1 MIQVLDQNDK
11 EIYKYRLAQG
21 ENKFGSDS
29 KLCKFLIRNVQSVLF
44 SVALINND
52 VYFTHFSDTS
62 NVYKDS
68 TLKPYSKVEIP
79 KNFLIEIFPTKNY
92 YFQTYKFK
100 LLDLSESSQQNTCN
114 QVGTTQN
121 LEEFSGTM
129 PLEDIFQIPQQAQK
143 LSTTQSFCTT
153 TQVLNTQDPCSSTL
167 IIEEGDQTEIFT
179 LNELIVQ
186 YSNMRLMNQLTT
198 NDKQEA
204 ATQTDLIEKEPPPV
218 QKKGTLFSDLF
229 KIKKQQQT
237 TPNVVPK
244 VQAPEPQIVDSTVID
259 SQLLGATVNDEE
271 QQKFFEQNNE
281 IKGTMIDE
289 ELEKAFS
296 SQFNNKEEQKSQ
308 VSHSQFNRMN
318 SIKSENVYTTPK
330 MDVNSNI
337 ELNDIFG
344 SLPELPNQSI
354 VQPQVIKKFSSLKS
368 NLFSIKTEEIQEE
381 KNQSQQDD
389 TPKKLRQQENRG
401 TENKKK
407 RDKKKKDVVKQVG
420 MLKKIT
426 DEISNN
432 SISELEEEKIQP
444 KQQLPRHS
452 NSMEL
457 PNTKILEEKAQ
468 NIVPKSRR
476 GLRKKRL
483 VNNDRQFRTIAFSGF
498 SENEIPSEKDL
509 MKLDLELVENQ
520 FEKFDLLIINT
531 PFKRTFKF
539 LAALMHGA
547 EIVTADWLKDS
558 LAQYDQQNHQNY
570 VPESEEFQKQFG
582 LSIKQ
587 IIQCRDDYFESNDNI
602 VEIFEG
608 KYYVNEDVIPSKG
621 EIEYLIKLGGGQVVR
636 KANKNVYVISESKKP
651 NTYASDFILDACM
664 FQQ

>member
-1 MIQVLDQNDK
+1 MPQ
-11 EIYKYRLAQG
+11 
-21 ENKFGSDS
+21 
-29 KLCKFLIRNVQSVLF
+29 
-44 SVALINND
+44 ALINND

-100 LLDLSESSQQNTCN
+100 LLDLSESQQQNKSY
-114 QVGTTQN
+114 QYGTTQN
-121 LEEFSGTM
+121 LEEFTGTM
-129 PLEDIFQIPQQAQK
+129 PLEDIFQIPQQPPK
-143 LSTTQSFCTT
+143 LSTTQSFTT
-153 TQVLNTQDPCSSTL
+153 TQVLNTQDPCQSTL
-167 IIEEGDQTEIFT
+167 IIEEGDQSEIFT

-186 YSNMRLMNQLTT
+186 YSNMRLMNQSTS
-198 NDKQEA
+198 NIKQEVS
-204 ATQTDLIEKEPPPV
+204 TQTDQIEKEPPPI

-237 TPNVVPK
+237 TIDVIPK
-244 VQAPEPQIVDSTVID
+244 VQAPQQQIIDQTVID
-259 SQLLGATVNDEE
+259 SQLLGATINDDE
-271 QQKFFEQNNE
+271 QQKFFEQKNE
-281 IKGTMIDE
+281 IKGTIIDE

-296 SQFNNKEEQKSQ
+296 SQFNNNSNNNEEQKSQ
-308 VSHSQFNRMN
+308 ISQFKRMN
-318 SIKSENVYTTPK
+318 SVQSEQNVYTTPK
-330 MDVNSNI
+330 MDINSNI

-344 SLPELPNQSI
+344 SMPELPNQNI

-368 NLFSIKTEEIQEE
+368 NLFSIKSDEIQEE
-381 KNQSQQDD
+381 KIQSQQDD
-389 TPKKLRQQENRG
+389 TPKKFKQQENKG

-407 RDKKKKDVVKQVG
+407 KDKKKKEIVKKVG

-444 KQQLPRHS
+444 KQQQQLPRHS

-457 PNTKILEEKAQ
+457 PYTKILEEKAS
-468 NIVPKSRR
+468 NIVPKNRR

-498 SENEIPSEKDL
+498 QEDKIPSEKDL
-509 MKLDLELVENQ
+509 MKLDLELIENQ

-558 LAQYDQQNHQNY
+558 LMQYEQQNHQNY

-602 VEIFEG
+602 IQIFEG
-608 KYYVNEDVIPSKG
+608 KYYVNEDVIPSRA
-621 EIEYLIKLGGGQVVR
+621 EIEYLIKLGGGHVVK
-636 KANKNVYVISESKKP
+636 KATKNVYIISESKKP